1 MPLRHRR
8 FCRPLSFPLLFLTRL
23 IALFNYHPPSHDIPL
38 LPSPFPSYQLTVREL
53 QRKEVPF
60 PGSDLLAFLAPAAA
74 SPAASP
80 VCGGQTAF

>member
-38 LPSPFPSYQLTVREL
+38 LPSPFSSYQLTVREAT
-53 QRKEVPF
+53 Q
-60 PGSDLLAFLAPAAA
+60 GSALPRLGPPRIPCPRGRLPRRVACVRRADRLL
-74 SPAASP
+74 
-80 VCGGQTAF
+80 